1 MNWPVLIGLVV
12 IFGLTAWIDNRQ
24 IVEIRPYTQSRRP
37 SLGNMKQ
44 YKLTAWPDL
53 TPRFQSTAMRR
64 VVSELS
70 QRFVSVRDLARSSGA
85 AGRDIEELV
94 AKLDKDG
101 MLMTR
106 ATPQSVNQ
114 AGAWRQWWPVAAV
127 RGMVREW
134 R

>member
-1 MNWPVLIGLVV
+1 
-12 IFGLTAWIDNRQ
+12 
-24 IVEIRPYTQSRRP
+24 
-37 SLGNMKQ
+37 MKQ

-53 TPRFQSTAMRR
+53 SPRFQKTTMRR

-85 AGRDIEELV
+85 SVRDVEELV
-94 AKLDKDG
+94 AKLEKDG

-106 ATPQSVNQ
+106 AMPQSVSQ
-114 AGAWRQWWPVAAV
+114 SGAWQQWWPVAAV
-127 RGMVREW
+127 RGMVRDW

>member
-1 MNWPVLIGLVV
+1 
-12 IFGLTAWIDNRQ
+12 
-24 IVEIRPYTQSRRP
+24 
-37 SLGNMKQ
+37 MKQ

-53 TPRFQSTAMRR
+53 PPRFQKTTMRR

-85 AGRDIEELV
+85 SSRDIEELIG
-94 AKLDKDG
+94 ALEKDG

-106 ATPQSVNQ
+106 AMPQAVGQSG
-114 AGAWRQWWPVAAV
+114 GAWHQWWPVAAV
-127 RGMVREW
+127 RGMVRDW

>member
-1 MNWPVLIGLVV
+1 
-12 IFGLTAWIDNRQ
+12 
-24 IVEIRPYTQSRRP
+24 
-37 SLGNMKQ
+37 MKQ

-53 TPRFQSTAMRR
+53 PPRFQKTTMRR

-85 AGRDIEELV
+85 AARDIEELV

-114 AGAWRQWWPVAAV
+114 AGAWRQWWPVVAV
-127 RGMVREW
+127 RGMVRDW
-134 R
+134 RWKSRRRQPPADAIARRPPGRFFICRIVTNLNVTTPRRAQ

>member
-1 MNWPVLIGLVV
+1 
-12 IFGLTAWIDNRQ
+12 
-24 IVEIRPYTQSRRP
+24 
-37 SLGNMKQ
+37 MKQ

-53 TPRFQSTAMRR
+53 SPRFQKTTMRR

-85 AGRDIEELV
+85 SKSDIEELI

-101 MLMTR
+101 QLMTR

-114 AGAWRQWWPVAAV
+114 PGAWRQWWPIVAV
-127 RGMVREW
+127 RGLVRDW

>member
-1 MNWPVLIGLVV
+1 MFAKTNN
-12 IFGLTAWIDNRQ
+12 TH
-24 IVEIRPYTQSRRP
+24 SRRP
-37 SLGNMKQ
+37 SLGIMKQ

-53 TPRFQSTAMRR
+53 SPRFQKTTMRR

-85 AGRDIEELV
+85 PAREIEELIS
-94 AKLDKDG
+94 KLEKDG

-114 AGAWRQWWPVAAV
+114 SGSWHQWWPVAAV

>member
-1 MNWPVLIGLVV
+1 
-12 IFGLTAWIDNRQ
+12 
-24 IVEIRPYTQSRRP
+24 
-37 SLGNMKQ
+37 MKQ

-53 TPRFQSTAMRR
+53 SPRFQKTTMRR

-85 AGRDIEELV
+85 TARDVQEL
-94 AKLDKDG
+94 LSTLEKDG

-106 ATPQSVNQ
+106 IAPQTASQSN
-114 AGAWRQWWPVAAV
+114 AWREWWPVSAV
-127 RGMVREW
+127 RGMVRDW

>member
-1 MNWPVLIGLVV
+1 
-12 IFGLTAWIDNRQ
+12 
-24 IVEIRPYTQSRRP
+24 
-37 SLGNMKQ
+37 MKQ

-94 AKLDKDG
+94 AKLEKDG

-114 AGAWRQWWPVAAV
+114 SGAWRQWWPVAAV

>member
-1 MNWPVLIGLVV
+1 
-12 IFGLTAWIDNRQ
+12 
-24 IVEIRPYTQSRRP
+24 
-37 SLGNMKQ
+37 MKQ

-53 TPRFQSTAMRR
+53 PSQFQKTTMRR

-85 AGRDIEELV
+85 SVRDVEELV
-94 AKLDKDG
+94 AKLEKDG

-106 ATPQSVNQ
+106 ALPQSVSQ
-114 AGAWRQWWPVAAV
+114 SGGSWQQWWPVAAV
-127 RGMVREW
+127 RGMVRDW